1 MTASSVP
8 AVATSAP
15 SDAGRPT
22 EQVGKPASENI
33 IVFSVKGPS
42 WIQVTDAK
50 GATILKKELGP
61 GEIAGASGVLPLSV
75 VVGRVDVT
83 AVEVRGKPMDLAAVA
98 QNNVA
103 RFEVKE

>member
-1 MTASSVP
+1 
-8 AVATSAP
+8 
-15 SDAGRPT
+15 
-22 EQVGKPASENI
+22 
-33 IVFSVKGPS
+33 S

-50 GATILKKELGP
+50 GATILKKELSP

-83 AVEVRGKPMDLAAVA
+83 TVEVRGKLMDLAALA